1 MYQGLKSQINLRF
14 REEKPAAELIG
25 RPPLRNTGIVKKVE
39 SDIRGCGKPTV
50 HRILKSDLKLSKA
63 SARWVPRL
71 LSVDDCEHSPVGY
84 NCENCPTSF
93 II

>member
-1 MYQGLKSQINLRF
+1 M
-14 REEKPAAELIG
+14 
-25 RPPLRNTGIVKKVE
+25 
-39 SDIRGCGKPTV
+39 

-71 LSVDDCEHSPVGY
+71 LSVDDCEHNPASY

-93 II
+93 IISMTCAGGSDLLLVKLVHKLYYLIFFLQNLHGTAEVKEKFTCKI